1 MCLYTDI
8 IIFTYR
14 ERERDEEREREREE
28 ERERERDRER
38 DTHLCTVVGRVCD
51 RLPVQA
57 KIDRVSCAAGQQGT
71 RSTEPR

>member
-14 ERERDEEREREREE
+14 ERERDKEREREREE
-28 ERERERDRER
+28 ERGREGERER
-38 DTHLCTVVGRVCD
+38 DTHLCTVVGCVCD

-57 KIDRVSCAAGQQGT
+57 KMNCVSCATGQQET